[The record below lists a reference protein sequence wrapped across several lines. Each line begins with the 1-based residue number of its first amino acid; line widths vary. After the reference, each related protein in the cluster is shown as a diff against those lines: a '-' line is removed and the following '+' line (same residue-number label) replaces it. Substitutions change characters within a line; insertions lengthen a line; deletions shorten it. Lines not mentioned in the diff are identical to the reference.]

1 MTLTTETI
9 IFERTY
15 KATPARV
22 FEAWRDPKARERWSK
37 PSDDTGMVYDKADF
51 RVGGEDIARCGPKD
65 DLRFHARVRYLEI
78 APSQRIVMA
87 ETIAENG
94 TAIAASLIFIDFQP
108 VGEPAGT
115 STRLTVTMHVAGLD
129 RPDMVEG
136 YREGWDPTLDRLAAE
151 F

>member
-1 MTLTTETI
+1 MTLSTETI
-9 IFERTY
+9 VLERTY

-37 PSDDTGMVYDKADF
+37 PSDDTGMVYDTADF

-78 APSQRIVMA
+78 APDQRIVMA
-87 ETIAENG
+87 ETIAEGG
-94 TAIAASLIFIDFQP
+94 TTIAASLIFIDF
-108 VGEPAGT
+108 EPAGQT

-129 RPDMVEG
+129 RPDMIEG
-136 YREGWDPTLDRLAAE
+136 YREGWEPTLDRLASE